1 MTTYAVA
8 SGKGG
13 VGKTIFTLNAG
24 AALAEMGLKTLII
37 DCDIAM
43 ADLAQ
48 VMDVDVDLKTEHS
61 LHEVLNSK
69 VNIADVITHTPYG
82 MDVILS
88 SVSIAGFI
96 EADMEK
102 LRGVIKDVAERYDFI
117 LLDTATGLSQE
128 SLIPVM
134 VCDEVIM
141 LVNPELPSIIDGQK
155 MRLIAESTGKSA
167 KGVVINRVRG
177 VRGELGAKTVERLL
191 ELAILGVIPEDKNM
205 ISAVTSK
212 TPLVIKKP
220 NSPAAKA
227 IKEAV
232 KAIAKEEGGR
242 EDGDKGAN
250 ENEDENEKK
259 GRRLFGRRKK

>member
-48 VMDVDVDLKTEHS
+48 VMDVDLKTEHS

-69 VNIADVITHTPYG
+69 VNIEDVITHTSYG

-88 SVSIAGFI
+88 SVSIAGFM

-102 LRGVIKDVAERYDFI
+102 LREVIKDVAERYDFI

-177 VRGELGAKTVERLL
+177 VRGELGAKTVESLL

-232 KAIAKEEGGR
+232 KAIAKEEEGR
-242 EDGDKGAN
+242 EGGDKGAN
-250 ENEDENEKK
+250 ENEKK

>member
-48 VMDVDVDLKTEHS
+48 VMDVDLKTEHS

-69 VNIADVITHTPYG
+69 VNIEDVITHTPYG

-88 SVSIAGFI
+88 SVSITGFM

-102 LRGVIKDVAERYDFI
+102 LREVIKDVAERYDFI

-205 ISAVTSK
+205 ISAMTSR

-232 KAIAKEEGGR
+232 KVIAKEKEGG
-242 EDGDKGAN
+242 EGEDKGAN
-250 ENEDENEKK
+250 EDEDEDEKK